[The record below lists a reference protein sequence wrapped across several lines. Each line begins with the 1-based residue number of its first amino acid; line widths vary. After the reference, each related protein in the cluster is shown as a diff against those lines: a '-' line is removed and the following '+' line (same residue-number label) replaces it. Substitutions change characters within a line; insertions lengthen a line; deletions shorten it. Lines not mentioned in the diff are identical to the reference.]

1 MKHLLLISIFLII
14 SLISF
19 AQGIRKVL
27 PFNEFGASVNYSIPL
42 SRDYYHF
49 SGNIGGGV
57 VANYAFKPASKI
69 NPVVGL
75 SYQFLKY
82 SVQSI
87 PSDLGYYKDIDVS
100 NHLLNISYAVRF
112 QLGEKQRL
120 ILEPGVFGGIHF
132 GGIIQGTSEN
142 TNSNANGK
150 IDYDTR
156 DGIMSGFYAGLS
168 FAVGTQF
175 SLSKGKIIGFAKC
188 NAGTGNTKYAPET
201 PNETAVY
208 FGFFPECSVVYQL
221 P

>member
-1 MKHLLLISIFLII
+1 M
-14 SLISF
+14 
-19 AQGIRKVL
+19 
-27 PFNEFGASVNYSIPL
+27 NYSYPL
-42 SRDYYHF
+42 AWNNYGFQSK
-49 SGNIGGGV
+49 IGGGFT
-57 VANYAFKPASKI
+57 ANYSFKPANKV
-69 NPVVGL
+69 NPLVGL

-100 NHLLNISYAVRF
+100 NHLLNITYAVRF

-132 GGIIQGTSEN
+132 GGTIQGTSEN

-175 SLSKGKIIGFAKC
+175 SLSKGKLIGFARY

-221 P
+221 YLK

>member
-1 MKHLLLISIFLII
+1 MKHLFLISIFLIS

-42 SRDYYHF
+42 SRDHYHF

-57 VANYAFKPASKI
+57 IANYSFKPASKI

-120 ILEPGVFGGIHF
+120 LFEPGVFGGIHF
-132 GGIIQGTSEN
+132 GGTIQGT
-142 TNSNANGK
+142 TDNSNSNGQV
-150 IDYDTR
+150 YSNTS

>member
-1 MKHLLLISIFLII
+1 MKGIGVLFFLML
-14 SLISF
+14 SNLTYY

-27 PFNEFGASVNYSIPL
+27 PFNEYGVSLNYSLPL
-42 SRDYYHF
+42 SRDHYDF
-49 SGNIGGGV
+49 SGKIGGGV
-57 VANYAFKPASKI
+57 VANYAFKPANTI

-75 SYQFLKY
+75 NYQFLKY

-100 NHLLNISYAVRF
+100 NHLLNISYAVRL
-112 QLGEKQRL
+112 QLGKKQRL
-120 ILEPGVFGGIHF
+120 ILEPGVFGGIQF
-132 GGIIQGTSEN
+132 GGSIQGTTDNSN
-142 TNSNANGK
+142 TNGQVYSN
-150 IDYDTR
+150 TR

-168 FAVGTQF
+168 FAVGAQF
-175 SLSKGKIIGFAKC
+175 SLSKGKLIGFAKY

-208 FGFFPECSVVYQL
+208 FGFFPECTVVYQL